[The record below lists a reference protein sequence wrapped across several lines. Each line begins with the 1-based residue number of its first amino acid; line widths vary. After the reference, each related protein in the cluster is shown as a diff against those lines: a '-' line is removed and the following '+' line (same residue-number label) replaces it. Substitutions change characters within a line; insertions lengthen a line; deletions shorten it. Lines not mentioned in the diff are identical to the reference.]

1 MEVVD
6 NRRTSVLDKIKDNP
20 FVKKVFRSKKLRLVI
35 SAIII
40 ALALIIYSSV
50 SEKKTEEVSAVMD
63 EEETRLSKVLS
74 SIEGAGQVE
83 VMIVRED
90 GVVTG
95 VLVVAEG
102 AKDIGVMLKLLD
114 ATSTVMGVDKSV
126 VEVYQMEQ
134 V

>member
-6 NRRTSVLDKIKDNP
+6 NRRASVLDKIKDNP
-20 FVKKVFRSKKLRLVI
+20 FVKKVFRSKKLRLII

-40 ALALIIYSSV
+40 ALALIIYSGV
-50 SEKKTEEVSAVMD
+50 SENKTEEVSAVMD

>member
-40 ALALIIYSSV
+40 ALALIIYSGV
-50 SEKKTEEVSAVMD
+50 SEKKAEEISTVMD

>member
-1 MEVVD
+1 MKMKD
-6 NRRTSVLDKIKDNP
+6 NRRTTVLDKIKDNP
-20 FVKKVFRSKKLRLVI
+20 FVKKNKQTKKLRLVI

-40 ALALIIYSSV
+40 ALALIIYSGV
-50 SEKKTEEVSAVMD
+50 SEKKTEEGSSVMD

>member
-6 NRRTSVLDKIKDNP
+6 NRRASVLDKIKDNP

-40 ALALIIYSSV
+40 ALALIIYSGV

-74 SIEGAGQVE
+74 SIEGAG
-83 VMIVRED
+83 
-90 GVVTG
+90 
-95 VLVVAEG
+95 
-102 AKDIGVMLKLLD
+102 
-114 ATSTVMGVDKSV
+114 
-126 VEVYQMEQ
+126 
-134 V
+134 

>member
-6 NRRTSVLDKIKDNP
+6 NRRTSVLDRIKDNP

-40 ALALIIYSSV
+40 ALALIIYSGV
-50 SEKKTEEVSAVMD
+50 SEKKTEEVSTIMD

>member
-40 ALALIIYSSV
+40 ALALIIYSGV
-50 SEKKTEEVSAVMD
+50 SEKKTEEVIAVMD

>member
-20 FVKKVFRSKKLRLVI
+20 FVKKVFRSKKLRLII

-40 ALALIIYSSV
+40 ALALIIYSGV
-50 SEKKTEEVSAVMD
+50 SEKKTEEVSTVMD

-74 SIEGAGQVE
+74 SIEGAGHVE

>member
-6 NRRTSVLDKIKDNP
+6 NRRASVLDKIKDNP
-20 FVKKVFRSKKLRLVI
+20 FVKKVFRSKKLRLII

-40 ALALIIYSSV
+40 ALALIIYSGV
-50 SEKKTEEVSAVMD
+50 SEKKIEEVSAVMD

>member
-6 NRRTSVLDKIKDNP
+6 NRRASVLDKIKDNP

-40 ALALIIYSSV
+40 ALALIIYSGV
-50 SEKKTEEVSAVMD
+50 SEKKTEEVSAFMD

>member
-40 ALALIIYSSV
+40 ALALIIYSGV
-50 SEKKTEEVSAVMD
+50 SEKKTEEVSIVMD

>member
-6 NRRTSVLDKIKDNP
+6 KRRQSFVERFKSHP
-20 FVKKVFRSKKLRLVI
+20 FAKKLAGIKNLKIMIV
-35 SAIII
+35 AVII
-40 ALALIIYSSV
+40 AIGLIIYSGV

>member
-40 ALALIIYSSV
+40 ALALIIYSGV
-50 SEKKTEEVSAVMD
+50 SEKKAEEVSAVMD

>member
-6 NRRTSVLDKIKDNP
+6 NRRASVLDKIKDNP

-40 ALALIIYSSV
+40 ALALIIYSGV
-50 SEKKTEEVSAVMD
+50 SEKKTEEASTVMD

>member
-6 NRRTSVLDKIKDNP
+6 NRRASVLDKIKDNP

-40 ALALIIYSSV
+40 ALALIIYSGV
-50 SEKKTEEVSAVMD
+50 GEKKTEEVRAVMD

>member
-6 NRRTSVLDKIKDNP
+6 NRRASVLDKIKDNP

-40 ALALIIYSSV
+40 ALALIIYSGV
-50 SEKKTEEVSAVMD
+50 SEKKTEEVSIVMD

>member
-20 FVKKVFRSKKLRLVI
+20 FAKKVFRSKKLRLVI

-40 ALALIIYSSV
+40 ALALIIYSGV

>member
-6 NRRTSVLDKIKDNP
+6 NRRTSVLGKIKDNP

-40 ALALIIYSSV
+40 ALALIIYSGV
-50 SEKKTEEVSAVMD
+50 SEKKTEEVSTVMD

>member
-1 MEVVD
+1 
-6 NRRTSVLDKIKDNP
+6 
-20 FVKKVFRSKKLRLVI
+20 
-35 SAIII
+35 
-40 ALALIIYSSV
+40 
-50 SEKKTEEVSAVMD
+50 MD

>member
-6 NRRTSVLDKIKDNP
+6 NRRAAVLDKIKDNP

-40 ALALIIYSSV
+40 ALALIIYSGV
-50 SEKKTEEVSAVMD
+50 SEKKTEEVSIVMD

>member
-6 NRRTSVLDKIKDNP
+6 NRRTSVFDKIKDNP

-40 ALALIIYSSV
+40 ALALIIYSGV
-50 SEKKTEEVSAVMD
+50 SEKKTEEVSTVMD

>member
-6 NRRTSVLDKIKDNP
+6 NRQASVLDKIKDNP

-40 ALALIIYSSV
+40 ALALIIYSGV
-50 SEKKTEEVSAVMD
+50 SEKKTEEVSTVMD

>member
-6 NRRTSVLDKIKDNP
+6 NRRASVLDKIKDNP

-40 ALALIIYSSV
+40 ALALIIYSGV
-50 SEKKTEEVSAVMD
+50 SEKRTEEVSTVMD

>member
-40 ALALIIYSSV
+40 ALALIIYSGV
-50 SEKKTEEVSAVMD
+50 SEKKAEEVSTVMD

>member
-40 ALALIIYSSV
+40 ALALIIYSGV
-50 SEKKTEEVSAVMD
+50 SEKKTEEVSTVMD

>member
-6 NRRTSVLDKIKDNP
+6 NRRTSVLDKIKENP

-40 ALALIIYSSV
+40 ALALIIYSGV

>member
-6 NRRTSVLDKIKDNP
+6 NRRASVLDKIKDNP

-40 ALALIIYSSV
+40 AVALIIYSGV
-50 SEKKTEEVSAVMD
+50 IEKKTEEISTVMG
-63 EEETRLSKVLS
+63 EEEIRLSKVLS

>member
-20 FVKKVFRSKKLRLVI
+20 FVKKVFRSKKLRLII

-40 ALALIIYSSV
+40 ALALIIYSGV
-50 SEKKTEEVSAVMD
+50 SEKKTEEVSTVMD

>member
-6 NRRTSVLDKIKDNP
+6 NRRASVLDKIKDNP

-40 ALALIIYSSV
+40 ALALIIYSGV
-50 SEKKTEEVSAVMD
+50 SEKKTEEVSTVMD

>member
-20 FVKKVFRSKKLRLVI
+20 FVKKVFRSKKLRLII

-40 ALALIIYSSV
+40 ALSLIIYSGV
-50 SEKKTEEVSAVMD
+50 SEKKTEEVSTVMD

>member
-6 NRRTSVLDKIKDNP
+6 NRQASVLDKIKDNP

-40 ALALIIYSSV
+40 ALVLIIYSGV
-50 SEKKTEEVSAVMD
+50 SEKKTEEVSTVMD

>member
-40 ALALIIYSSV
+40 ALVLIIYSGV
-50 SEKKTEEVSAVMD
+50 SEKKTEETSAVMD

>member
-40 ALALIIYSSV
+40 ALALIIYSGV
-50 SEKKTEEVSAVMD
+50 SEKKTEEVSTVMD

-90 GVVTG
+90 GIVTG

>member
-6 NRRTSVLDKIKDNP
+6 NRRASVLDKIKDNP

-40 ALALIIYSSV
+40 ALVLIIYSGV
-50 SEKKTEEVSAVMD
+50 SEKKTEEVSTVMD

>member
-6 NRRTSVLDKIKDNP
+6 NRRASVLDKIKDNP

-40 ALALIIYSSV
+40 ALALIIYSGV
-50 SEKKTEEVSAVMD
+50 SEKKTEEVSTVMD

-90 GVVTG
+90 GVITG

>member
-20 FVKKVFRSKKLRLVI
+20 FVKKVFRSKKLRLII

-40 ALALIIYSSV
+40 ALALIIYSGV
-50 SEKKTEEVSAVMD
+50 SEKKTEEVSTVMD
-63 EEETRLSKVLS
+63 AEETRLSKVLS